1 MDMAVPT
8 AGSEGPAGPQQASP
22 RRRLRIGLSLKVLI
36 IAAAST
42 ALVTLILAISFV
54 RDTRGMLERELASR
68 GRLVALSLANT
79 SATMI
84 FAQDTSGLETLAAAS
99 LADVPGAAY
108 VVIRDEAGAI
118 LASAAQPVLGEARPE
133 ATDLAQLDLGSRVV
147 ERTVRVAGR
156 EMLHIVALISFKA
169 KAQAQYLDPLGLS
182 PGAGAG
188 AAGVK
193 VLGSVE
199 IGFSRAELLGQIAE
213 ASRSSVGLAA
223 LAFVI
228 CLLAVFPVARLTT
241 RPLADL
247 SRASLGIAQ
256 GDLRQEVRRSGNDEV
271 ADLGRNFAHMVAEL
285 QALLTDLKEAAGALA
300 EESDAML
307 GAATRQSEMASEQSA
322 SVAQMNA
329 SIREIAQTSA
339 SSIELADRVIA
350 VTQTAEES
358 SRAGEGIVEEAVA
371 STTQVEQH
379 VSVIGGALGELSGRA
394 SEIGSIIAK
403 VKDLALRSNVLAL
416 NAAIQ
421 AARNGETGASFS
433 VIARE
438 MRVLAEQSSGTAGE
452 VPKLLGQIVEGTQ
465 AATAATQQG
474 SERARST
481 AALARRAG
489 STIGSLAEVCRESA
503 TAARQI
509 ADSARQQATGV
520 NEIVAA
526 LAQLG
531 HTADGAVQ
539 SSEQMRQVAQRL
551 KAVSGRLTSLTERY
565 RS

>member
-1 MDMAVPT
+1 MQTEAPT
-8 AGSEGPAGPQQASP
+8 PGVARPTGPLRPGPA
-22 RRRLRIGLSLKVLI
+22 RRLRVGLSLKVVI

-42 ALVTLILAISFV
+42 ALVTLILAVSFV
-54 RDTRGMLERELASR
+54 RETRTMLEQELTSR

-79 SATMI
+79 SASLI
-84 FAQDTSGLETLAAAS
+84 FAQDTTGLETLAAAS

-108 VVIRDEAGAI
+108 LVIRDEGGRV
-118 LASAAQPVLGEARPE
+118 LASAAQPSLGEARPE
-133 ATDLAQLDLGSRVV
+133 ATDLSNLELGSRLV
-147 ERTVRVAGR
+147 ERTIRVAGK
-156 EMLHIVALISFKA
+156 EMLHIVGLITFKA
-169 KAQAQYLDPLGLS
+169 KAQAQYLDPLGLGS
-182 PGAGAG
+182 PGGAS
-188 AAGVK
+188 ASDAK
-193 VLGSVE
+193 LLGSVE
-199 IGFSRAELLGQIAE
+199 IGFSRADLLGQIAD
-213 ASRSSVGLAA
+213 ASRRSVGLAA
-223 LAFVI
+223 LAFLA
-228 CLLAVFPVARLTT
+228 CLAVVFPVARLTT
-241 RPLADL
+241 RPLAEL

-256 GDLRQEVRRSGNDEV
+256 GDLRQQVRRSGNDEV
-271 ADLGRNFAHMVAEL
+271 ADLGQNFGHMVAEL
-285 QALLTDLKEAAGALA
+285 QALLSDLKDSAGALA
-300 EESDAML
+300 QESSAML
-307 GAATRQSEMASEQSA
+307 GAATRQSEMASQQSA

-379 VSVIGGALGELSGRA
+379 VSVIGGTLGDLSGRA

-421 AARNGETGASFS
+421 AARSGETGASFS

-489 STIGSLAEVCRESA
+489 STIGNLASVCRESA

-531 HTADGAVQ
+531 HTADGAVE

-551 KAVSGRLTSLTERY
+551 QSVSGRLTSLTERY

>member
-1 MDMAVPT
+1 METAVRT
-8 AGSEGPAGPQQASP
+8 TGNERSTGLRVAPAK
-22 RRRLRIGLSLKVLI
+22 RLRFGLSLKVLV

-42 ALVTLILAISFV
+42 ALVTLILAVSFV
-54 RDTRGMLERELASR
+54 RETRTMLERELTSR

-79 SATMI
+79 SASLI
-84 FAQDTSGLETLAAAS
+84 FAQDTTGLEALAAAS

-108 VVIRDEAGAI
+108 LVIRDEGGGV
-118 LASAAQPVLGEARPE
+118 LASAAQPSLGEARPE
-133 ATDLAQLDLGSRVV
+133 ATDLSQLDLGSRLV
-147 ERTVRVAGR
+147 ERTIRVAGK
-156 EMLHIVALISFKA
+156 EFLHIVGLVTFKA
-169 KAQAQYLDPLGLS
+169 KAQSQYLDPLGLS
-182 PGAGAG
+182 PAGGAG

-193 VLGSVE
+193 LLGSVE
-199 IGFSRAELLGQIAE
+199 IGFSRAELLGQIAD
-213 ASRSSVGLAA
+213 ASRRSIGLAA
-223 LAFVI
+223 LAFVA
-228 CLLAVFPVARLTT
+228 CLLAAFPVARLTT
-241 RPLADL
+241 RPLAEL

-256 GDLRQEVRRSGNDEV
+256 GDLRQEVKRTGNDEV
-271 ADLGRNFAHMVAEL
+271 ADLGQNFAHMVGEL
-285 QALLTDLKEAAGALA
+285 QSLLSDLKEAAAALA
-300 EESDAML
+300 EESSTMMDA
-307 GAATRQSEMASEQSA
+307 ANRQSEMASQQSA
-322 SVAQMNA
+322 SVSQMNA
-329 SIREIAQTSA
+329 SIREIAQTS
-339 SSIELADRVIA
+339 SSAIELADRVIA

-379 VSVIGGALGELSGRA
+379 VSVIGSTLGDLTGRA
-394 SEIGSIIAK
+394 SEIGNIIAK

-421 AARNGETGASFS
+421 AARNAETGASFS

-438 MRVLAEQSSGTAGE
+438 MRALAEQSSGTAGE
-452 VPKLLGQIVEGTQ
+452 VPKLLGQIVESTQ
-465 AATAATQQG
+465 AASAATQQG

-489 STIGSLAEVCRESA
+489 TTIGNLASVCRESA

-531 HTADGAVQ
+531 RSADGAVE
-539 SSEQMRQVAQRL
+539 SSAQMRQVAQRL
-551 KAVSGRLTSLTERY
+551 QAVSGRLTSLTERY